1 MSPSIDKPRPQ
12 LTLVGL
18 GPGHP
23 GALTLAALRA
33 MEQASTLVLRTGRHA
48 TAAWLAERGISF
60 ETLDT
65 LYTDSEDFG
74 VLCADAAR
82 HLMEILADKGSLC
95 YAVAD
100 PVQDATVERL
110 IAELPPEAA
119 VCALPCVSQAAHAQA
134 GALAKRRDQAV
145 GAFRVVSALSL
156 PSVQQD
162 PDLPLCVTEIDT
174 PLLASQA
181 KLWLL
186 ERYPPEAKVLFAA
199 PAEQETCDMAV
210 IPLKDLDRQP
220 GYDHTAMAWIPA
232 VGYRQRE
239 RFGFSDLLTIMQVL
253 RAPGGCPWDREQTH
267 QSLRPYLI
275 EEAYE
280 AVEAMDALE
289 NGDPL
294 ALADELGD
302 VLLQVV
308 FHGQIGEQHGDFCI
322 DDITSAICQK
332 MIRRHAHI
340 FGDARCDTAEAVL
353 QNWDKIKQKER
364 GQSTQAEVLASV
376 PKYLPVLMRAA
387 KVQKKAANVGF
398 DWDRPQEA
406 LEKVLEEA
414 DELRAELDEGRDP
427 REEAGDLLFAAVNVL
442 RLAGVQPELALS
454 AATEKFIA
462 RFARME
468 AAIAADGLRM
478 EGMSLT
484 EMDVYWARIKHQT

>member
-1 MSPSIDKPRPQ
+1 MSPSLDKQRPQ
-12 LTLVGL
+12 LTIVGL

-23 GALTLAALRA
+23 GALTLAALSA
-33 MEQASTLVLRTGRHA
+33 MEHARTLVLRTARHA
-48 TAAWLAERGISF
+48 TAAWLTERGISF

-65 LYTDSEDFG
+65 LYADSEDF
-74 VLCADAAR
+74 DALSAR
-82 HLMEILADKGSLC
+82 AVRQLMDTLADKGTLC

-100 PVQDATVERL
+100 PVQDTTVEHL
-110 IAELPPEAA
+110 IAELSPD
-119 VCALPCVSQAAHAQA
+119 VDLYILPCVSQAAHAQA
-134 GALAKRRDQAV
+134 GALAKRKDQAV
-145 GAFRVVSALSL
+145 GAIRVVPALAL
-156 PSVQQD
+156 PSVQYE

-174 PLLASQA
+174 PMLASNA

-186 ERYPPEAKVLFAA
+186 ERYPPDTMVLFAA
-199 PAEQETCDMAV
+199 PAEDATCDMTA
-210 IPLKDLDRQP
+210 IPLEDFDRQP
-220 GYDHTAMAWIPA
+220 GYDQTATAWIPP

-239 RFGFSDLLTIMQVL
+239 RFGFSDLLTIMRVL

-267 QSLRPYLI
+267 ESLRPYLI

-280 AVEAMDALE
+280 AVDAMDS
-289 NGDPL
+289 GDPL

-308 FHGQIGEQHGDFCI
+308 FHAQVGEQHGDFSI

-340 FGDARCDTAEAVL
+340 FGDVRCDTAEAVL
-353 QNWDKIKQKER
+353 QNWDKIKQQER

-376 PKYLPVLMRAA
+376 PKYLPALMRSA

-398 DWDRPQEA
+398 DWNRPQEA
-406 LEKVLEEA
+406 LDKVLEEA
-414 DELRAELDEGRDP
+414 GELRAELDAGRDP
-427 REEAGDLLFAAVNVL
+427 QEEAGDLLFAAVNAL

-468 AAIAADGLRM
+468 AAIAADGLQM
-478 EGMSLT
+478 EDMSLT